1 MLESL
6 FIKNIALIDEVH
18 INFKSGLNILTGE
31 TGAGKSMIISA
42 INFLCGRKIDKMNI
56 RKNCDTALIEGTF
69 SIRDEIILK
78 SLNDLG
84 IDVYEDNLI
93 IISRKYNLGKVV
105 NRVNGRNV
113 TVGMLRE
120 ISDYLLE
127 FHGQNEN
134 QKLLDS
140 KSHLEILDRFCMK
153 KILPVKEK
161 LNMKLK
167 ELRESEKIVDKLTGQ
182 TDLDNKIMMLEFQI
196 KEISN
201 ANLILGEEENLQ
213 ARYKM
218 LSNAKNLYEKMSHA
232 MNLIYNGENC
242 SAMDMI
248 SHANQL
254 LNEIKNEDESQKNI
268 CDVIESVAINL
279 DDVKNDF
286 ANALYN
292 YEEIL
297 NNGMQEMRD
306 IEKRLDFL
314 YELKTKYKRSVD
326 EIIEYL
332 SVLNNQYEN
341 LTGSSE
347 KIKELEDR
355 IAKLKE
361 EVLFLCGQ
369 LSEIRKDY
377 SKIICSQ
384 IEKNLFDLGMMDAKI
399 QINFEKKSSF
409 NENGFDDIQFLISTN
424 KGEDLKPLAKFAS
437 GGEMSRIML
446 AVKAVFAKFD
456 NVPTLIFDEIDSGVS
471 GRIAQMV
478 GEKLNFIARKHQIIC
493 ITHLVQIAAMA
504 DVHFLIKK
512 ISDAN
517 SVHTEIYD
525 LNDKQIINELARLLS
540 GKNITDATLKTAKE
554 IKNFALKSK
563 EAFKI

>member
-42 INFLCGRKIDKMNI
+42 INFLRGRKIDKMNI
-56 RKNCDTALIEGTF
+56 RKNCDMALIEGTF
-69 SIRDEIILK
+69 SICDEIILK

-218 LSNAKNLYEKMSHA
+218 LSNAKNLCEKMSHA
-232 MNLIYNGENC
+232 MNLIYNAENC

-286 ANALYN
+286 ANALSN

-297 NNGMQEMRD
+297 NNGMQEMRE

-355 IAKLKE
+355 VAKLKE
-361 EVLFLCGQ
+361 EVLFLCEQ

-384 IEKNLFDLGMMDAKI
+384 IEKNLFDLGMIDAKI

-446 AVKAVFAKFD
+446 AIKAVFARFD

-478 GEKLNFIARKHQIIC
+478 GEKLNFIAREHQIIC

-517 SVHTEIYD
+517 YVHTEIYD

-554 IKNFALKSK
+554 IKKFALKSK
-563 EAFKI
+563 

>member
-42 INFLCGRKIDKMNI
+42 INFLRGRKIDKMNI
-56 RKNCDTALIEGTF
+56 RKNCDMALIEGTF
-69 SIRDEIILK
+69 SICDEIILK

-218 LSNAKNLYEKMSHA
+218 LSNAKNLCEKMSHA
-232 MNLIYNGENC
+232 MNLIYNAENC

-286 ANALYN
+286 ANALSN

-297 NNGMQEMRD
+297 NNGMQEMRE

-355 IAKLKE
+355 VAKLKE
-361 EVLFLCGQ
+361 EVLFLCEQ

-384 IEKNLFDLGMMDAKI
+384 IEKNLFDLGMIDAKI

-409 NENGFDDIQFLISTN
+409 NENGFDDIQ
-424 KGEDLKPLAKFAS
+424 PQPHAVPVRAA
-437 GGEMSRIML
+437 GGVGFVEPVKQQGQLLRRDGRPQILDGGVDL
-446 AVKAVFAKFD
+446 AVLFQAGDDVRLVRRGLDVTHQQQDQNNDHYDHNGQKGK
-456 NVPTLIFDEIDSGVS
+456 NGVKHF
-471 GRIAQMV
+471 RDLLTI
-478 GEKLNFIARKHQIIC
+478 LNFGFPYILWERAGCLPPALDLRQKP
-493 ITHLVQIAAMA
+493 TYFP
-504 DVHFLIKK
+504 FL
-512 ISDAN
+512 
-517 SVHTEIYD
+517 
-525 LNDKQIINELARLLS
+525 
-540 GKNITDATLKTAKE
+540 
-554 IKNFALKSK
+554 
-563 EAFKI
+563 

>member
-42 INFLCGRKIDKMNI
+42 INFLRGRKIDKMNI

-84 IDVYEDNLI
+84 IDVCEDNLV

-105 NRVNGRNV
+105 NRINGRSV
-113 TVGMLRE
+113 TVGILRE

-167 ELRESEKIVDKLTGQ
+167 ELRESEKIVDELTGQ

-218 LSNAKNLYEKMSHA
+218 LSNAKNLYEKMFQA

-297 NNGMQEMRD
+297 NNGMQEMRE

-355 IAKLKE
+355 VAKLKE
-361 EVLFLCGQ
+361 EVLFLCEQ
-369 LSEIRKDY
+369 LSEIRKDS
-377 SKIICSQ
+377 SKIICDE
-384 IEKNLFDLGMMDAKI
+384 IEKNLYDLGMPDAKI

-478 GEKLNFIARKHQIIC
+478 GEKLNFIAREHQIIC

-517 SVHTEIYD
+517 YVHTEIYD

-554 IKNFALKSK
+554 IKKFALKSK
-563 EAFKI
+563 

>member
-42 INFLCGRKIDKMNI
+42 INFLRGRKIDKMNI
-56 RKNCDTALIEGTF
+56 RKNCDTALIEATF
-69 SIRDEIILK
+69 SIHDEIILK
-78 SLNDLG
+78 SLDDLG
-84 IDVYEDNLI
+84 IDVCEDNLI
-93 IISRKYNLGKVV
+93 IISRKYNLGKVI
-105 NRVNGRNV
+105 NRINGRSV

-140 KSHLEILDRFCMK
+140 KSHLDILDKFCMK

-201 ANLILGEEENLQ
+201 ANLILGEEEDLQ

-232 MNLIYNGENC
+232 MNLIYNAENC

-355 IAKLKE
+355 IAKLNE
-361 EVLFLCGQ
+361 EVLFLCEQ

-377 SKIICSQ
+377 YKIICTQ

-446 AVKAVFAKFD
+446 AIKAVFARFD

-478 GEKLNFIARKHQIIC
+478 GEKLNFIAREHQIIC

-504 DVHFLIKK
+504 DIHFLIKK

-525 LNDKQIINELARLLS
+525 LNDTQIINELARLLS